1 MKAALIDGKMGN
13 AMCCA
18 ALLTIDDSC
27 ALRKRASLVQRV
39 ALLVPPDSWMPE
51 TRAAGSTSPSP
62 RGSTKL
68 TERLRAKRRPAKA
81 LSAAAEP
88 PAPKHR
94 VDEKGACR
102 YRKRARG
109 GRQVNG
115 VKALALG
122 SSYEQMPAGTTYR
135 VYLIHRMPDIS
146 TSPDAPSPGQ
156 SRSLIR
162 PRGRSLRR

>member
-1 MKAALIDGKMGN
+1 MLRGATDSELDRAAALK
-13 AMCCA
+13 C
-18 ALLTIDDSC
+18 
-27 ALRKRASLVQRV
+27 ASLVQRV
-39 ALLVPPDSWMPE
+39 ALLVLPADRKPGA
-51 TRAAGSTSPSP
+51 RAAGASSRFL
-62 RGSTKL
+62 RGSTKI
-68 TERLRAKRRPAKA
+68 TERLRAERRPAKA

-122 SSYEQMPAGTTYR
+122 SSYEQMPAGATHR

-146 TSPDAPSPGQ
+146 RARDAPSPGQ
-156 SRSLIR
+156 SRGPIR
-162 PRGRSLRR
+162 PRGRSLQR

>member
-39 ALLVPPDSWMPE
+39 ALLVLPADRKPGA
-51 TRAAGSTSPSP
+51 RAAGASSRFL
-62 RGSTKL
+62 RGSTKI

-122 SSYEQMPAGTTYR
+122 SSYEQMPAGATHG
-135 VYLIHRMPDIS
+135 VYLIHRPDIS
-146 TSPDAPSPGQ
+146 RSRDAPSPGQ

-162 PRGRSLRR
+162 PRERSLQR

>member
-1 MKAALIDGKMGN
+1 MLRGATDSELDRAAALK
-13 AMCCA
+13 C
-18 ALLTIDDSC
+18 
-27 ALRKRASLVQRV
+27 ASLVQRV
-39 ALLVPPDSWMPE
+39 ALLVLPADRKPGAC
-51 TRAAGSTSPSP
+51 AAGASSRFL
-62 RGSTKL
+62 RGSTKI

-115 VKALALG
+115 GKAAALA
-122 SSYEQMPAGTTYR
+122 
-135 VYLIHRMPDIS
+135 
-146 TSPDAPSPGQ
+146 SPYWKDLLTAPTGF
-156 SRSLIR
+156 I
-162 PRGRSLRR
+162 

>member
-1 MKAALIDGKMGN
+1 MEMP
-13 AMCCA
+13 CCA
-18 ALLTIDDSC
+18 ALLTASSIARRPSSAPHSFNALPCLFSPQFGSRRRALPEQVRAFC
-27 ALRKRASLVQRV
+27 ADGTISY
-39 ALLVPPDSWMPE
+39 E
-51 TRAAGSTSPSP
+51 TPC
-62 RGSTKL
+62 
-68 TERLRAKRRPAKA
+68 AKRSPAKA
-81 LSAAAEP
+81 RSAPAEP

-115 VKALALG
+115 VKVVALG
-122 SSYEQMPAGTTYR
+122 SSYEQMPAGAIHG

-146 TSPDAPSPGQ
+146 TSWDAPSPGQ

-162 PRGRSLRR
+162 PRGRSLQR